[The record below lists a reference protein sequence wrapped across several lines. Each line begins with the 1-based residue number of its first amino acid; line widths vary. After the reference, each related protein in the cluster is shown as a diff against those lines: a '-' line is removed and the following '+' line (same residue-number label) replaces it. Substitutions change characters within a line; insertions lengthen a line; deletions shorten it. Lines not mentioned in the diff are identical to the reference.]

1 MPWEL
6 LPVFPAVWRTPSVF
20 EFVLIAS
27 GHTPVTGHYVKESGS
42 ILYVV
47 CLQVFTHIGE
57 ISLSLL

>member
-6 LPVFPAVWRTPSVF
+6 LPGFPAVWRTPSVF

-27 GHTPVTGHYVKESGS
+27 GHYRKESGS

-47 CLQVFTHIGE
+47 SLQVFTRISE
-57 ISLSLL
+57 ISMSPL